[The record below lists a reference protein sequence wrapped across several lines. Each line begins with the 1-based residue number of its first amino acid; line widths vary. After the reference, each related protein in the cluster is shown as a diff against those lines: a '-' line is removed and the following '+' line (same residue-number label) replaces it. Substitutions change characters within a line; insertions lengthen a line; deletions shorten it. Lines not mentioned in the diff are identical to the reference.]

1 MQVKKGHPTF
11 PEVLRGRQTS
21 GGDNR
26 SGCRKNGKSDMI
38 WLFKKN
44 SICFSENW
52 VCTESEACS
61 MKGHMTRT
69 VVLGT
74 REDPPSF
81 SHHGT
86 LGVTAVERPQGRQRI
101 G

>member
-1 MQVKKGHPTF
+1 
-11 PEVLRGRQTS
+11 
-21 GGDNR
+21 
-26 SGCRKNGKSDMI
+26 
-38 WLFKKN
+38 
-44 SICFSENW
+44 
-52 VCTESEACS
+52 

-86 LGVTAVERPQGRQRI
+86 LGVTAAERPQGRQRI